1 MIEALS
7 FMINYLNIFSEPLF
21 NTGFM
26 ASTVSC
32 FSGSLYYLTKR
43 GKLTLGI
50 ILLLKKFVLNFWEIG
65 ETFKPYTRC

>member
-26 ASTVSC
+26 ASVVSC
-32 FSGSLYYLTKR
+32 SSKSLWLCQP
-43 GKLTLGI
+43 I
-50 ILLLKKFVLNFWEIG
+50 QNMSSCEW
-65 ETFKPYTRC
+65 